1 MNSSKG
7 STKVFNGLAML
18 VIAVITA
25 CTATKA
31 VDIPP
36 EQLQQDIINGHIID
50 AGDRVTITTRDGS
63 RHCCWVHSINDN
75 SVYLEVSAPADAHA
89 DDYTAGAGKG
99 PQARAEPVGIAIS
112 DIVALEKTETTDG
125 GRAGTAAAGVV
136 LLGGFYYLLWVLPA
150 LLVAAML

>member
-7 STKVFNGLAML
+7 STKFFNGLAML

-31 VDIPP
+31 VDMPP

-50 AGDRVTITTRDGS
+50 VGDRVTITTRDGS

-99 PQARAEPVGIAIS
+99 PQARADPVGIAIS
-112 DIVALEKTETTDG
+112 DIVAVEKTDLTAG
-125 GRAGTAAAGVV
+125 GKAAGAAAGLGAAAAFWYVIFI
-136 LLGGFYYLLWVLPA
+136 LLPIAIVG
-150 LLVAAML
+150 M